1 MPVFQDYK
9 EEDFMKRFA
18 LILLAVVMI
27 ISTAACGSGSN
38 TTDNQASTAASSSTP
53 VEASTAASGSSLPAL
68 TPDKPV
74 TLSAWLTTNYSAP
87 AADNKLTK
95 LLKDKLGVT
104 INYEIITPDNA
115 DQKTGVMLAGGEY
128 PDLIGATD
136 LNGRFI
142 TGKALIPLDDY
153 LTADKADLLFEHVR
167 PYWNRF
173 ATDAGDGAKH
183 IYILPNYNRYYGEI
197 TGGTNYSASGFW
209 IQKALLADQNYPDL
223 SNMTLEKYF
232 KMIED
237 YKTKYP
243 TIDGQP
249 TIGFEII
256 SATGREWGLT
266 NPPEYLSGHPNDG
279 GVIVDNNVAQIF
291 ANKDIAKRYYQFLN
305 QMNAK
310 GLIDR
315 ESFTQ
320 TLDQYLAKL
329 ATGRVLGMYD
339 QRWDFGNANDALVSQ
354 KKDER
359 TWVSTMPT
367 YDGAA
372 PYYADRE
379 VMNINQGFG
388 VSVSC
393 KQPDVAVSFL
403 NTMLSEE
410 WQKILNW
417 GIEGEDY
424 SVGADGKFTRSPEQ
438 REQQKDL
445 VWRSSNKLEAL
456 NDLLPKHQGSYSDG
470 NAYSPD
476 TQPEEFF
483 ATLSDY
489 DKNFLTKYNKK
500 TWRDFLNQP
509 PENPVYYPCW
519 NITLPDGSDA
529 QMANTQLTDTAMQF
543 LPKAILAAPSDFENI
558 WKQYTDAIAK
568 INTKAIEDVINQGIQ
583 DRIANWGGSK

>member
-1 MPVFQDYK
+1 
-9 EEDFMKRFA
+9 MKRFA
-18 LILLAVVMI
+18 LILLALVLVL
-27 ISTAACGSGSN
+27 STAACGSGAN
-38 TTDNQASTAASSSTP
+38 TTDNSASTVASSSTP
-53 VEASTAASGSSLPAL
+53 ASETSTAAASGSTLPAL

-74 TLSAWLTTNYSAP
+74 TISAWLTSSFAAP
-87 AADNKLTK
+87 AADNKITK

-128 PDLIGATD
+128 PDLVGATD

-167 PYWNRF
+167 PYWNRL

-183 IYILPNYNRYYGEI
+183 IYIFPNYNRYYGEI
-197 TGGTNYSASGFW
+197 TGGTNYGASGFW

-249 TIGFEII
+249 TIGYEILA
-256 SATGREWGLT
+256 STGREWGMT
-266 NPPEYLSGHPNDG
+266 NPPEYLAGAPNNG
-279 GVIVDNNVAQIF
+279 GVIVDSNNVATIF
-291 ANKDIAKRYYQFLN
+291 ANKDIAKRYFQFLN

-320 TLDQYLAKL
+320 TYDQYLAKL

-367 YDGAA
+367 YDGIA
-372 PYYADRE
+372 PYYADRD

-393 KQPDVAVSFL
+393 KQPDVVVSFL

-424 SVGADGKFTRSPEQ
+424 SVGADGKFVRSDAQ
-438 REQQKDL
+438 RQQQKDL
-445 VWRSSNKLEAL
+445 VWRSSNLLEAFR
-456 NDLLPKHQGSYSDG
+456 DLAPKHQGSYSDG
-470 NAYSPD
+470 NAFSPD
-476 TQPEEFF
+476 TQPSEFF

-489 DKNFLTKYNKK
+489 DKNFLTSYGKQ

-529 QMANTQLTDTAMQF
+529 QMANTQMTDTALQF

-568 INTKAIEDVINQGIQ
+568 VNTKAIEDVVNQGIQ